1 MTRILKKVTI
11 DTARFKGRLPVRIK
25 QISTGK
31 VEAIMDQ
38 ISTAALLTSSGV
50 HTTVD
55 EAVEILNS
63 PGVEGFQIINDRE
76 RNDSS
81 WEAPTF

>member
-25 QISTGK
+25 
-31 VEAIMDQ
+31 Q